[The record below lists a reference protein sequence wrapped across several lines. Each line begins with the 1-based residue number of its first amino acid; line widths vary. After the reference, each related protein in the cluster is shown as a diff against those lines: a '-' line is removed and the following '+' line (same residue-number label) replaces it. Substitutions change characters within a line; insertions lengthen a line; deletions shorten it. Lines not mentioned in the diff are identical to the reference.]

1 MRGVHATLDDVAT
14 AIVVVRIVVGVVVIA
29 IRVEAAEGVAEPAI
43 VVAKATIMVAAAEA
57 AIMIM
62 ESLREAAMEAA
73 HCAAMEATGHAAM
86 ETTAAAKTSTKAAG
100 VTASEAAATEA
111 AAMATAKAAASA
123 KAAAAKTAAVAATTA
138 AAATSTATR
147 QCHGRRG
154 EADSRNCHQRD
165 HCFTQ
170 HHHSPSERLHPAA
183 CAWTH
188 EMAIASGKHHHFGE
202 CLRSTLCDL
211 AELVAHLRNA
221 DIGRDHDIARNP
233 LHRLAPLRY
242 IRNQSREGC
251 HHDPSH
257 RRPH

>member
-1 MRGVHATLDDVAT
+1 
-14 AIVVVRIVVGVVVIA
+14 
-29 IRVEAAEGVAEPAI
+29 
-43 VVAKATIMVAAAEA
+43 
-57 AIMIM
+57 
-62 ESLREAAMEAA
+62 MEAA
-73 HCAAMEATGHAAM
+73 GHAAM

-100 VTASEAAATEA
+100 VTASESAATEA

-123 KAAAAKTAAVAATTA
+123 KAAAAKTAAVAATTTAA

-188 EMAIASGKHHHFGE
+188 EMAIASGKHHHFGG

-211 AELVAHLRNA
+211 VELVAHLRNA

-233 LHRLAPLRY
+233 LHRLAPSRY
-242 IRNQSREGC
+242 IRN
-251 HHDPSH
+251 
-257 RRPH
+257 

>member
-1 MRGVHATLDDVAT
+1 MRGVHATLDDIAT
-14 AIVVVRIVVGVVVIA
+14 AIVVVRIVVGVVVVIA

-62 ESLREAAMEAA
+62 ESLREAAME
-73 HCAAMEATGHAAM
+73 
-86 ETTAAAKTSTKAAG
+86 TTAAAKTSTKAAG
-100 VTASEAAATEA
+100 VTASESAATEA

-123 KAAAAKTAAVAATTA
+123 KAAAAKTAAVAATTTA
-138 AAATSTATR
+138 AAATR

-188 EMAIASGKHHHFGE
+188 EMAIASGKHHHFGG

-211 AELVAHLRNA
+211 VELVAHLRNA

-233 LHRLAPLRY
+233 LHRLAPSRY
-242 IRNQSREGC
+242 IAIMPRHIVAGSLAF
-251 HHDPSH
+251 
-257 RRPH
+257 RP

>member
-1 MRGVHATLDDVAT
+1 MRGVHATLDDIAT
-14 AIVVVRIVVGVVVIA
+14 AIVVVRIVVGVVVVIA

-73 HCAAMEATGHAAM
+73 HRAAMEAAGHAAM

-100 VTASEAAATEA
+100 VTASESAATEA
-111 AAMATAKAAASA
+111 AAMATA
-123 KAAAAKTAAVAATTA
+123 A

-188 EMAIASGKHHHFGE
+188 EMAIASGKHHHFGG

-211 AELVAHLRNA
+211 VELVAHLRNA

-233 LHRLAPLRY
+233 LHRLAPSRY
-242 IRNQSREGC
+242 IRN
-251 HHDPSH
+251 
-257 RRPH
+257 

>member
-1 MRGVHATLDDVAT
+1 
-14 AIVVVRIVVGVVVIA
+14 
-29 IRVEAAEGVAEPAI
+29 
-43 VVAKATIMVAAAEA
+43 
-57 AIMIM
+57 
-62 ESLREAAMEAA
+62 MEAA
-73 HCAAMEATGHAAM
+73 GHAAM

-100 VTASEAAATEA
+100 VTASESAATEA

-123 KAAAAKTAAVAATTA
+123 KAAAAKTAAVAATTTAA
-138 AAATSTATR
+138 AAATTR

-188 EMAIASGKHHHFGE
+188 EMAIASGKHHHFGG

-211 AELVAHLRNA
+211 VELVAHLRNA

-233 LHRLAPLRY
+233 LHRLAPSRY
-242 IRNQSREGC
+242 IRN
-251 HHDPSH
+251 
-257 RRPH
+257 

>member
-1 MRGVHATLDDVAT
+1 MRGVHATLDDIAT
-14 AIVVVRIVVGVVVIA
+14 AIVVVRIVVGVVVVIA

-73 HCAAMEATGHAAM
+73 HRAAMEAAGHAAM

-100 VTASEAAATEA
+100 VTASESAATEA
-111 AAMATAKAAASA
+111 AAKAAASA
-123 KAAAAKTAAVAATTA
+123 KAAAAKTAAVAATTTTT

-188 EMAIASGKHHHFGE
+188 EMAIASGKHHHFGG

-211 AELVAHLRNA
+211 VELVAHLRNA

-233 LHRLAPLRY
+233 LHRLAPSRY
-242 IRNQSREGC
+242 IRN
-251 HHDPSH
+251 
-257 RRPH
+257 

>member
-1 MRGVHATLDDVAT
+1 MRGVHATLDDIAT
-14 AIVVVRIVVGVVVIA
+14 AIVVVRIVVGVVVVIA

-73 HCAAMEATGHAAM
+73 HRAAMEAAGHAAM
-86 ETTAAAKTSTKAAG
+86 ETTATAKTSTKAAG
-100 VTASEAAATEA
+100 VTASESAATEA

-123 KAAAAKTAAVAATTA
+123 KAAAAKTAAVAATTTTTA

-188 EMAIASGKHHHFGE
+188 EMAIASGKHHHFGG

-211 AELVAHLRNA
+211 VELVAHLRNA

-233 LHRLAPLRY
+233 LHRLAPSRY
-242 IRNQSREGC
+242 IRN
-251 HHDPSH
+251 
-257 RRPH
+257 